1 MQEIKIYKLEDLSE
15 IINICHFLQIGDRFI
30 FNHFLELSKILILKA
45 N

>member
-1 MQEIKIYKLEDLSE
+1 MQAIKIYKLEDFSE

-30 FNHFLELSKILILKA
+30 FNHFLELSKILIKKA